1 MDIKKSAIAV
11 ALAATLGVPLGFAA
25 VHSAQAATVKTTAS
39 SEQRTAEIAD
49 REANGGPE
57 IADREANGGPEIA
70 DRETNGGPE
79 IADSKGNESA
89 GPDRDNLQE
98 GPGSTKDGDSE
109 TNDGNQETKE

>member
-25 VHSAQAATVKTTAS
+25 VHSAQAATVKTASS
-39 SEQRTAEIAD
+39 SEQRTAESAD

-70 DRETNGGPE
+70 D
-79 IADSKGNESA
+79 SKGNEPA
-89 GPDRDNLQE
+89 GPDRDNLQQ